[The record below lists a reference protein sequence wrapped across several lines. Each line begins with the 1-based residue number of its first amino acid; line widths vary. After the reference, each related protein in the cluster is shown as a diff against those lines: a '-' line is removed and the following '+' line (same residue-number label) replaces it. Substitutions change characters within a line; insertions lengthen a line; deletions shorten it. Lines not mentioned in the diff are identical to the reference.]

1 MQRLGRVLH
10 ITPSHN
16 IVVKIE
22 NVPKIGE
29 KVVDENIK
37 PVGNVF
43 DIIGPIHAPYAI
55 IKPNTKET
63 TKLVGQTLYTLPLE
77 RRKEKIKNER

>member
-10 ITPSHN
+10 ATSSHN
-16 IVVKIE
+16 IIVKIE

-29 KVVDENIK
+29 KVVDENMK

-43 DIIGPIHAPYAI
+43 DIIGPTRAPYAI
-55 IKPNTKET
+55 IKPNSRETKNLEG
-63 TKLVGQTLYTLPLE
+63 KTLYTLPLE
-77 RRKEKIKNER
+77 RRKEKIKNE

>member
-16 IVVKIE
+16 IVVKVE

-29 KVVDENIK
+29 KVVDENMK

-43 DIIGPIHAPYAI
+43 DIIGPIHASYAI
-55 IKPNTKET
+55 IKPKTKET
-63 TKLVGQTLYTLPLE
+63 TKLVSQTLYTLPLE
-77 RRKEKIKNER
+77 RRR